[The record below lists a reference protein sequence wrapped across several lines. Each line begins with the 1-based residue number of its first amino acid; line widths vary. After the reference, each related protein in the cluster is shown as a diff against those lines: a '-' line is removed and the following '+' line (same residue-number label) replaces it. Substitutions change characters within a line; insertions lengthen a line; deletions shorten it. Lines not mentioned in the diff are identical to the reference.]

1 MAATRYRLVLDG
13 ELSPR
18 YATVF
23 ERMHMESGG
32 GVTVVVGAIADQAE
46 LHGLLD
52 RIASLGI
59 KLISIEP
66 ESDHEK
72 SALPGPKRRGG
83 ERIAPRPAARER

>member
-1 MAATRYRLVLDG
+1 VAATRYRVSLDG

-18 YATVF
+18 YSTAF
-23 ERMHMESGG
+23 EGMHMESGD
-32 GVTVVVGAIADQAE
+32 GVTVVVGTIKDQAE

-66 ESDHEK
+66 ANDHETT
-72 SALPGPKRRGG
+72 ALPGSKR
-83 ERIAPRPAARER
+83 

>member
-1 MAATRYRLVLDG
+1 VAATRYRLVLAG

-23 ERMHMESGG
+23 EGMQVTSESGE
-32 GVTVVVGAIADQAE
+32 TVVVGTIQDQAQ

-59 KLISIEP
+59 TIVSLAPANGE
-66 ESDHEK
+66 ET
-72 SALPGPKRRGG
+72 SALVGPPG
-83 ERIAPRPAARER
+83 

>member
-18 YATVF
+18 YSTVF
-23 ERMHMESGG
+23 EGMHMEADG
-32 GVTVVVGAIADQAE
+32 GVTVVVGTIEDQAE

-52 RIASLGI
+52 RVASLGI

-66 ESDHEK
+66 ESDHET
-72 SALPGPKRRGG
+72 SALPGTKR
-83 ERIAPRPAARER
+83 

>member
-23 ERMHMESGG
+23 EGMHMESGG
-32 GVTVVVGAIADQAE
+32 GVTVVVGTIEDQAE

-52 RIASLGI
+52 RVASLGV

-66 ESDHEK
+66 ESDHET
-72 SALPGPKRRGG
+72 SAVPAPKR
-83 ERIAPRPAARER
+83 